1 MRNNDYHY
9 VTYACSWDDIE
20 HMHGEREDFEEWN
33 QRITDNLA
41 PKEDD
46 HLPQQDTIITGPLP
60 LIHQE
65 HSYGL

>member
-1 MRNNDYHY
+1 MRNDDYMLVSLGPLY
-9 VTYACSWDDIE
+9 PDLDRSMRE
-20 HMHGEREDFEEWN
+20 KEDFEEWN